1 MNVSNPNMAPIRV
14 KIHPKENIF
23 DLSGIGQKFNRKIID
38 FIMKLPLGTFLA
50 RVFKLKILN
59 LPRIYTRGIIS
70 PRFPIDIIPRQKT
83 RLRPSRKL
91 QPYVPV
97 WRKVKISRSK
107 SNTFAYTR
115 MGT

>member
-70 PRFPIDIIPRQKT
+70 PRFPIDIIPRTKNPLETITKT
-83 RLRPSRKL
+83 PAICTSLEES
-91 QPYVPV
+91 
-97 WRKVKISRSK
+97 
-107 SNTFAYTR
+107 
-115 MGT
+115 